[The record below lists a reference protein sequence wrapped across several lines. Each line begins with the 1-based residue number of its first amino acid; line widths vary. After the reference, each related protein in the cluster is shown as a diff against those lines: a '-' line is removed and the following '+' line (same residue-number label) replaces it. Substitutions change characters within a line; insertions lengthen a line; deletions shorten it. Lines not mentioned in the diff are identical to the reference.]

1 MTAGAEETECPAGR
15 GAAQMISRA
24 RTAARDKAR
33 AADREAAKDGNKNVY
48 RSSLQPLNPEPLNPE
63 RLLHA

>member
-1 MTAGAEETECPAGR
+1 MTAGEAEQACPAGK

-33 AADREAAKDGNKNVY
+33 AADREAAKDGNEIRFKGSDLRASKLTKVDI
-48 RSSLQPLNPEPLNPE
+48 LQP
-63 RLLHA
+63 

>member
-15 GAAQMISRA
+15 GAAQMTSRA

-33 AADREAAKDGNKNVY
+33 AADRELAKAG
-48 RSSLQPLNPEPLNPE
+48 STPEPLNVEP
-63 RLLHA
+63 LNG

>member
-1 MTAGAEETECPAGR
+1 MTAGEAEQACPAGR

-33 AADREAAKDGNKNVY
+33 AADREAAKDGNEIRVKGLKVDK
-48 RSSLQPLNPEPLNPE
+48 S
-63 RLLHA
+63 